1 MARRYISKEELA
13 RYMKDRKTFHRAL
26 LKNRFFMPDEDSKF
40 TTVKLMKDIYL
51 EKCYFPLD
59 TDVKVRACAHP
70 PKAKQLAEIIA
81 NMIDAG
87 EYEEENVGKQ
97 YKRLAK
103 HLRLHAP
110 EVMWGLQLLA
120 TINEHHD
127 LFKPGYKPPKV

>member
-1 MARRYISKEELA
+1 MAHRFISKEELA

-59 TDVKVRACAHP
+59 KDVKVRACAHP
-70 PKAKQLAEIIA
+70 PKAKQLAEYIA

-87 EYEEENVGKQ
+87 AYEEEKVAKQ
-97 YKRLAK
+97 FKRLAK
-103 HLRLHAP
+103 HIRLHP
-110 EVMWGLQLLA
+110 PDVMWGL
-120 TINEHHD
+120 
-127 LFKPGYKPPKV
+127 

>member
-1 MARRYISKEELA
+1 
-13 RYMKDRKTFHRAL
+13 MKDRKTFHRAL

-70 PKAKQLAEIIA
+70 PKAKLLADLTA

-87 EYEEENVGKQ
+87 AYEDEKLGKQ

-103 HLRLHAP
+103 HLRLHP
-110 EVMWGLQLLA
+110 PDVMWGLQLLA
-120 TINEHHD
+120 TINENHD
-127 LFKPGYKPPKV
+127 LFKPDYKPPKV